1 MDKNERD
8 LFMEQQT
15 DLINDF
21 ISRQEKTVPELI
33 AKEFKVAFKV
43 LGIDSEKPF
52 RMQKR
57 MLWVDMAMERE
68 ETIKTGILNKVIAF
82 AVPTVIAL
90 VITGFFCFYLQK
102 QIPIMVRAERAKI
115 TQTDKMINGL

>member
-1 MDKNERD
+1 MDKKERD

-57 MLWVDMAMERE
+57 MLWVDMAMKRE
-68 ETIKTGILNKVIAF
+68 ETVKSKILTKVTTLVVNII
-82 AVPTVIAL
+82 VTL
-90 VITGFFCFYLQK
+90 VIVGFFFIYCQN
-102 QIPIMVRAERAKI
+102 QIPVMIKNERIKAI
-115 TQTDKMINGL
+115 QTQIDKNE